1 MNRWLIPLLVFS
13 ALLLVLVR
21 GLNLNPHEVPSPLID
36 RPVPGFLAPTLT
48 DANRQ
53 LKREDLLGRVWV
65 LNVWASWCGP
75 CLEEHAQLM
84 TLSQR
89 HAGLTIVGLN
99 YKDEGEAAKQW
110 LLQWG
115 NPYSESLVDPR
126 GQLGLDFGVYGVPET
141 FIIDREGIVRFKHVG
156 PMTPKVLHEQIE
168 PALAR
173 LGA

>member
-1 MNRWLIPLLVFS
+1 MNRWLIPLLIFG

-36 RPVPGFLAPTLT
+36 RPVPGFLAPTLA

-99 YKDEGEAAKQW
+99 YKDDGEAARQW

-115 NPYSESLVDPR
+115 NPYRESLVDPR

-141 FIIDREGIVRFKHVG
+141 FIIDCEGIVRLKHVG
-156 PMTPKVLHEQIE
+156 PMTPKVLHERIE

>member
-1 MNRWLIPLLVFS
+1 MNRWLIPLLVFG

-21 GLNLNPHEVPSPLID
+21 GLKLNPHEVPSPLID
-36 RPVPGFLAPTLT
+36 RPAPGFVAPTLA
-48 DANRQ
+48 DAARE

-84 TLSQR
+84 MLSQR
-89 HAGLTIVGLN
+89 RPGLAIVGLN
-99 YKDEGEAAKQW
+99 YKDERDSASRW
-110 LLQWG
+110 LQQWG
-115 NPYSESLVDPR
+115 NPYTESLVDPL

-141 FIIDREGIVRFKHVG
+141 FIIDREGVVRFKHVG
-156 PMTPKVLHEQIE
+156 PMTPKVLRERVE

-173 LGA
+173 LGV